1 MLRRPPRSTR
11 TDTLFPYTA
20 LFRSI
25 YRSSPIDGMAFG
37 CGPHRLRPATA
48 IFVSYITSYA
58 DSTIIDV
65 YLTFLHRALR
75 IDKNSHSG
83 AAVSYSFMPGRR
95 YRRSEEHTTELQSL
109 LSRSYAVFQLN
120 KQKPTRQNY

>member
-1 MLRRPPRSTR
+1 
-11 TDTLFPYTA
+11 
-20 LFRSI
+20 
-25 YRSSPIDGMAFG
+25 MAFG

-95 YRRSEEHTTELQSL
+95 YRMPTHFGPAPGPRPTLDGGRYECRDDPRQVIVPAAYAAAVRSEERRVGKEGGS
-109 LSRSYAVFQLN
+109 
-120 KQKPTRQNY
+120 

>member
-1 MLRRPPRSTR
+1 MCSSDYRRR
-11 TDTLFPYTA
+11 D
-20 LFRSI
+20 I
-25 YRSSPIDGMAFG
+25 GIDRSSPIDGMAFG

-83 AAVSYSFMPGRR
+83 AAVSYSFRSGRR
-95 YRRSEEHTTELQSL
+95 YRQMGIASCRERGGQ
-109 LSRSYAVFQLN
+109 YV
-120 KQKPTRQNY
+120 